1 MAYNNGLHE
10 ILSTRL
16 WDILPAAH
24 QAYRLTVEKNMMGHI
39 PFVMEPEDF
48 KRPYMLSARTGF
60 QEKVYVGN
68 AERIQ
73 YWHDLDEEDRII
85 NVIPVDGPITRNGGA
100 CSYGSKEIRD
110 MLKDTSEMPQVLAHL
125 FVIDSPGGSSASKY
139 DFEQGIEYVH
149 EKGQKT
155 IALIDGMACSAAYA
169 LASLCDEIYYV
180 NPNNEVGCIGTM
192 CGFYIQ
198 KHEDK
203 NTVTGET
210 YVELYDE
217 DSPYKNREFRQ
228 AAEGNYEG
236 LLAELHKSGEDF
248 RGMVKTRRP
257 GVTEEQ
263 LKGDTYSAGEVVGT
277 LVDGQSDMEGCIERI
292 MQMTGAA
299 VPQTASE
306 PEPVQPAADP
316 VSDEPEDS
324 HKEIIT
330 NEIDNKNQKEMKN
343 YSKIQNALGAHALES
358 DKNDALYLN
367 AEQCE
372 ALENHLGACEQNADA
387 LEAKM
392 TEIGTLNAS
401 IDQLKSDHAQELENL
416 KSENEKAVEALKA
429 EHEQAMET
437 LKGEHDA
444 AIEALKQ
451 ENEAAVSAL
460 NDKVAALEAKL
471 QDAEKS
477 VEDKEAEI
485 KELSEAGVQAQAP
498 EAPEDN
504 GITAT
509 TEGSSRV
516 CKPGMTAKERREA
529 LNKAWGKPN
538 C

>member
-24 QAYRLTVEKNMMGHI
+24 QAYRLTVEKNMTARI

-73 YWHDLDEEDRII
+73 RWHDLDEEDRII
-85 NVIPVDGPITRNGGA
+85 NVIPVDGPITRCGGA

-110 MLKDTSEMPQVLAHL
+110 MLKETAEMPQVLAHL

-139 DFEQGIEYVH
+139 DFEQGIEYVRS
-149 EKGQKT
+149 KGQKT
-155 IALIDGMACSAAYA
+155 MALIDGMACSAAYA
-169 LASLCDEIYYV
+169 LASLCDEIYYM

-217 DSPYKNREFRQ
+217 DSPYKNREFRE
-228 AAEGNYEG
+228 AAEGNYEA
-236 LLAELHKSGEDF
+236 LLSELHRSGADF
-248 RGMVKTRRP
+248 RGMVKRRRP
-257 GVTEEQ
+257 SVTDEQ
-263 LKGDTYSAGEVVGT
+263 LKGDTFLAGEVIGT
-277 LVDGQSDMEGCIERI
+277 LVDGQSDMEGCIERLVL
-292 MQMTGAA
+292 MTEAA
-299 VPQTASE
+299 VPE
-306 PEPVQPAADP
+306 PAPQNPSVDPPA
-316 VSDEPEDS
+316 DEPEDS
-324 HKEIIT
+324 REDIIT
-330 NEIDNKNQKEMKN
+330 KDITDKNQKEMKN
-343 YSKIQNALGAHALES
+343 YSKIQNALGAYALES
-358 DKNDALYLN
+358 DKNDAIYLN

-372 ALENHLGACEQNADA
+372 ALENHLGVCEQNADA

-392 TEIGTLNAS
+392 TEIGKLNAS
-401 IDQLKSDHAQELENL
+401 IDQIKADHAQELETL
-416 KSENEKAVEALKA
+416 KSEHEKELEALKA
-429 EHEQAMET
+429 DHAQELET
-437 LKGEHDA
+437 LKNEHA
-444 AIEALKQ
+444 SAIKALEDDK
-451 ENEAAVSAL
+451 EESLKAL
-460 NDKVAALEAKL
+460 NEQVSELETKL
-471 QDAEKS
+471 QDAQKDMEA
-477 VEDKEAEI
+477 KEAELV
-485 KELSEAGVQAQAP
+485 ELSEAGVQAESP
-498 EAPEDN
+498 LAPEDN

-509 TEGSSRV
+509 TEGSGRI
-516 CKPGMTAKERREA
+516 CKPGMTPKERREA
-529 LNKAWGKPN
+529 LNKAWGKPK